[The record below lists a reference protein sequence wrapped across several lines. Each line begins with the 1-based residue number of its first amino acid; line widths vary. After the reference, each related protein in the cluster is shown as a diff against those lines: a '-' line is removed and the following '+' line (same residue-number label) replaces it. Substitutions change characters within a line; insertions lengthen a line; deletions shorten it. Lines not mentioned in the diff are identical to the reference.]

1 MSFSDAGSEPMGES
15 MSTLAE
21 QVFVMVFQ
29 RELSIGLGSKKLGES
44 IRIDDVYFRSS
55 GENHLTTFCDRLL
68 DPSGRLVGVNITP
81 ISDSAEAL
89 MRTVKD
95 SRYVTVDSSAFQV
108 WFTEAP
114 LRDAENNG
122 EQAFGGY
129 VFSNDSGEFA
139 LSIDADFLFT
149 SADEARLSVAHA
161 RWVAISA

>member
-1 MSFSDAGSEPMGES
+1 MGES

-21 QVFVMVFQ
+21 QVFVIVFQ
-29 RELSIGLGSKKLGES
+29 RELSIGLGSKKLGHS

-81 ISDSAEAL
+81 ISDCAEAL
-89 MRTVKD
+89 MRTVKN

-108 WFTEAP
+108 WFTEGP
-114 LRDAENNG
+114 LGDAENNG

-149 SADEARLSVAHA
+149 SVDEARLSVAHA
-161 RWVAISA
+161 RWVAIRA